1 MGLMYFEY
9 LPILD
14 AVMISYYLP
23 YVFLN
28 NYFKKILP
36 VTIWLHSR
44 LFTIILIDLLLLQS

>member
-28 NYFKKILP
+28 NYFKNTPCQFDCTVDCLQ
-36 VTIWLHSR
+36 
-44 LFTIILIDLLLLQS
+44 LF